1 MNQYN
6 YNNLLQRYD
15 NLKKEYN
22 QLRTAGFSTTA
33 LDSLRR
39 ELKEKEERI
48 NQMNRG
54 TSVSFTESYNNPL
67 QNIYNDLK
75 SENYD
80 LKNKLNLYQTHYKTQ
95 TTPYIM
101 DNDLNNIRNSIIQNN
116 KVEFS
121 NAITQLKTNLD
132 NVIQN
137 NYNTIISM
145 QDRQIEQWKQ
155 QERIRREKEK
165 QQLNALISRYDQNL
179 TMEEQEN
186 EKLKMRLKELE
197 GYFV

>member
-1 MNQYN
+1 M
-6 YNNLLQRYD
+6 
-15 NLKKEYN
+15 
-22 QLRTAGFSTTA
+22 
-33 LDSLRR
+33 
-39 ELKEKEERI
+39 
-48 NQMNRG
+48 
-54 TSVSFTESYNNPL
+54 
-67 QNIYNDLK
+67 
-75 SENYD
+75 
-80 LKNKLNLYQTHYKTQ
+80 
-95 TTPYIM
+95 
-101 DNDLNNIRNSIIQNN
+101 
-116 KVEFS
+116 
-121 NAITQLKTNLD
+121 D